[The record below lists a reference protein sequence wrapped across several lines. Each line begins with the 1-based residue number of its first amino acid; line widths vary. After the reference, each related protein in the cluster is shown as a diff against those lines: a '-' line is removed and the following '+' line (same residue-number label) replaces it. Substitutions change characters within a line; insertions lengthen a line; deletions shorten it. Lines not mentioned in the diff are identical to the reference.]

1 MQEAKK
7 PVRSIEPI
15 HYHTL
20 SEHTA
25 ANLRES
31 IIRGYLQPGTKIT
44 ETELAESLGVSRNVV
59 RETVLMLTSEGLMTK
74 ERNRYTKVVEF
85 TQDDITGIFDLRIA
99 IEKTALK
106 RCVGHASFCDEL
118 EGYSEQ
124 IEQIMTEHPTDYAKL
139 MYADI
144 AFHNYIVASSGNR
157 WLHDTWEHIVG
168 PMQVLLYKHMNEL
181 QAMKS
186 SHRVLIQIIREG
198 DYEKV
203 CQAIEHHIEDTQK
216 ELLRLF

>member
-1 MQEAKK
+1 MEDAKK
-7 PVRSIEPI
+7 FVRGIEPI

-31 IIRGYLQPGTKIT
+31 IICGHLQPGTKIT
-44 ETELAESLGVSRNVV
+44 ETELAESLGVSRNVI

-85 TQDDITGIFDLRIA
+85 TQADIVGIFDLRIA

-106 RCVGHASFCDEL
+106 RCVGHVSFCDEL
-118 EGYSEQ
+118 ETYSER
-124 IEQIMTEHPTDYAKL
+124 IEQIITNHPTDYAKL

-144 AFHNYIVASSGNR
+144 AFHNYIISSSGNR

-186 SHRVLIQIIREG
+186 SHRALIQIIREG
-198 DYEKV
+198 NYQKV
-203 CQAIEHHIEDTQK
+203 CQAIEHHIDDTQK
-216 ELLRLF
+216 ELLPLF